1 MMFSYKKAKNVLA
14 LTAAL
19 SVLCSQSVFAATLE
33 LDLEET
39 IQRALLTNPDI
50 KIAESQRKEAKADY
64 SAAKSARG
72 ISISLN
78 HSTGRGGYADNQAV
92 RDAAGRIL
100 GYTKYIG
107 NDHSNSITA
116 SLPIFTG
123 GELQGQ
129 IGQAKANYRT
139 MLSAE
144 QQAYNEMKETATT
157 GYFNML
163 NAGNMKNLRTESVD
177 RLQAHLDNVIAQYN
191 VGIVARA
198 DVLRSEV
205 ELANAKQDL
214 ITASNEYDVAEA
226 TLNNIIGTPLN
237 TTLTLK
243 DTLQYVPYDN
253 DMAYCLAYSEEHRPE
268 LKQAEYGVD
277 AAEAALVVARS
288 GHMPK
293 IYANASNNWGGDGSN
308 WPGDDNENWSVGV
321 TASMNIFDSG
331 VTWSKIHAAQEALVQ
346 AKETQRQVKDAVELE
361 VRTDY
366 LNMREAEKRITTA
379 QVAVASAEEDYHI
392 AVVRYQAGVG
402 TNIDVMDA
410 QEALTQ
416 AKTNYYQALYNYNT
430 SKAALN
436 TSMGVGVPVPE
447 PRTFPEPVEDTDV
460 SADTEDAAAETV
472 PDEEMADADVQQ
484 GAEEAANDSENAD
497 AEAAENAAPAE
508 QQSEA
513 VPAEEAA
520 VDAQAAAE

>member
-1 MMFSYKKAKNVLA
+1 MFSYKKAKNVLA

-33 LDLEET
+33 LDLDET

-72 ISISLN
+72 ISISLS
-78 HSTGRGGYADNQAV
+78 HSTGRGGYADPQYNQQLKIWSKGI
-92 RDAAGRIL
+92 D
-100 GYTKYIG
+100 
-107 NDHSNSITA
+107 NSHSNSVTA
-116 SLPIFTG
+116 SLPLFTG

-129 IGQAKANYRT
+129 IGQAKANYRS

-144 QQAYNEMKETATT
+144 EQAYNEMKETATT

-163 NAGNMKNLRTESVD
+163 NATNMKALRQESVD

-205 ELANAKQDL
+205 ELANAKQNY

-237 TTLTLK
+237 TTLKLK
-243 DTLQYVPYDN
+243 DSLQYVPYDN
-253 DMAYCLAYSEEHRPE
+253 DMAYCLAYSEQHRPE

-293 IYANASNNWGGDGSN
+293 VYASASNSWASES
-308 WPGDDNENWSVGV
+308 WPGDDNEEWQVGV

-346 AKETQRQVKDAVELE
+346 AKESQRQIKDAVELE

-366 LNMREAEKRITTA
+366 LSMREAEKRISTA

-447 PRTFPEPVEDTDV
+447 PRTFPEPVEDTAAQAAEAQ
-460 SADTEDAAAETV
+460 SAGTDAAVQTENA
-472 PDEEMADADVQQ
+472 PDDSAQAPANTA
-484 GAEEAANDSENAD
+484 GAEQP
-497 AEAAENAAPAE
+497 AAENAASTAAE
-508 QQSEA
+508 N
-513 VPAEEAA
+513 VNT
-520 VDAQAAAE
+520 AAAEQTAE

>member
-1 MMFSYKKAKNVLA
+1 MFSYKKAKNVLA
-14 LTAAL
+14 LTSAL

-39 IQRALLTNPDI
+39 IQRALLTNPSV
-50 KIAESQRKEAKADY
+50 KIAEYNRKAAKADY
-64 SAAKSARG
+64 SAAKGARG
-72 ISISLN
+72 ISISLS
-78 HSTGRGGYADNQAV
+78 HDSGRGGYADYAMRSVN
-92 RDAAGRIL
+92 GGTEIL
-100 GYTKYIG
+100 TKGIG
-107 NDHSNSITA
+107 NSHSNSITA

-129 IGQAKANYRT
+129 IGQAKANYRS

-144 QQAYNEMKETATT
+144 EQAYNEMKETATT

-163 NAGNMKNLRTESVD
+163 NATNMKALRQESVD

-205 ELANAKQDL
+205 ELANAQQNY
-214 ITASNEYDVAEA
+214 ITASNQYDVAEA
-226 TLNNIIGTPLN
+226 TLNNIIGTPLG
-237 TTLTLK
+237 TTLLLK
-243 DTLQYVPYDN
+243 DRLQYEPYEN
-253 DMAYCLAYSEEHRPE
+253 DMAYCLAYSEQHRPE
-268 LKQAEYGVD
+268 LKQAEYAID
-277 AAEAALVVARS
+277 SAEAALVVARS

-293 IYANASNNWGGDGSN
+293 VYANASNNWGGNGSD
-308 WPGDDNENWSVGV
+308 WPGDDDENWSVGV
-321 TASMNIFDSG
+321 TASMNVFDSG
-331 VTWSKIHAAQEALVQ
+331 VTWSKIHAAQENLAK
-346 AKETQRQVKDAVELE
+346 AKESQRQIKDNVELE

-366 LNMREAEKRITTA
+366 LNLREAEKRITTT

-447 PRTFPEPVEDTDV
+447 PRTFPEPVEDTAAQAADAQ
-460 SADTEDAAAETV
+460 SAGTDAAAQT
-472 PDEEMADADVQQ
+472 
-484 GAEEAANDSENAD
+484 ENAD
-497 AEAAENAAPAE
+497 SDTAQAPANTADAEQPAAENVASTAAE
-508 QQSEA
+508 NGNT
-513 VPAEEAA
+513 
-520 VDAQAAAE
+520 AAAEQTAE

>member
-1 MMFSYKKAKNVLA
+1 MFSYKKAKNVLA

-39 IQRALLTNPDI
+39 IQRALLTNPSV
-50 KIAESQRKEAKADY
+50 KIAEYNRKAAKADY

-72 ISISLN
+72 ISISLS
-78 HSTGRGGYADNQAV
+78 HDSGRGGYADPQYNQQLN
-92 RDAAGRIL
+92 IW
-100 GYTKYIG
+100 TKGIG
-107 NDHSNSITA
+107 NSHSNSITA

-129 IGQAKANYRT
+129 IGQAKANYRS

-144 QQAYNEMKETATT
+144 EQAYNEMKETATT

-163 NAGNMKNLRTESVD
+163 NATNMKALRQESVD

-205 ELANAKQDL
+205 ELANAQQNY

-226 TLNNIIGTPLN
+226 TLNNIIGTPLG
-237 TTLTLK
+237 TTLLLK
-243 DTLQYVPYDN
+243 DRLQYEPYEN
-253 DMAYCLAYSEEHRPE
+253 DMAYCLAYSEQHRPE
-268 LKQAEYGVD
+268 LKQAEYAID
-277 AAEAALVVARS
+277 SAEAALVVARS

-293 IYANASNNWGGDGSN
+293 VYANASNNWGGNGSD
-308 WPGDDNENWSVGV
+308 WPGDDDENWSVGV
-321 TASMNIFDSG
+321 TASMNVFDSG
-331 VTWSKIHAAQEALVQ
+331 VTWSKIHAAQENLAK
-346 AKETQRQVKDAVELE
+346 AKETQRQIKDNVELE

-366 LNMREAEKRITTA
+366 LNLREAEKRITTT

-447 PRTFPEPVEDTDV
+447 PRTFPEPVEDTAAQAADAQ
-460 SADTEDAAAETV
+460 SAGTDAAAQTEN
-472 PDEEMADADVQQ
+472 
-484 GAEEAANDSENAD
+484 AASDSAQAPANTAD
-497 AEAAENAAPAE
+497 AEQPAAENAASTAAE
-508 QQSEA
+508 NGNT
-513 VPAEEAA
+513 
-520 VDAQAAAE
+520 AAAEQTAE

>member
-1 MMFSYKKAKNVLA
+1 MFSYKKAKNVLA

-39 IQRALLTNPDI
+39 IQRALLTNPSV
-50 KIAESQRKEAKADY
+50 KIAEYNRKAAKADY

-72 ISISLN
+72 ISISLS
-78 HSTGRGGYADNQAV
+78 HDSGRGGYADPQYNQQL
-92 RDAAGRIL
+92 RIW
-100 GYTKYIG
+100 TKGID
-107 NDHSNSITA
+107 NSHSNSITA

-129 IGQAKANYRT
+129 IGQAKANYRS

-144 QQAYNEMKETATT
+144 EQAYNEMKETATT

-163 NAGNMKNLRTESVD
+163 NATNMKALRQESVD

-205 ELANAKQDL
+205 ELANAQQNY

-226 TLNNIIGTPLN
+226 TLNNIIGTPLG
-237 TTLTLK
+237 TTLLLK
-243 DTLQYVPYDN
+243 DRLQYEPYEN
-253 DMAYCLAYSEEHRPE
+253 DMAYCLAYSEQHRPE
-268 LKQAEYGVD
+268 LKQAEYAID
-277 AAEAALVVARS
+277 SAEAALVVARS

-293 IYANASNNWGGDGSN
+293 VYANASNNWGGNGSD
-308 WPGDDNENWSVGV
+308 WPGDDDENWSVGV
-321 TASMNIFDSG
+321 TASMNVFDSG
-331 VTWSKIHAAQEALVQ
+331 VTWSKIHAAQENLAK
-346 AKETQRQVKDAVELE
+346 AKESQRQIKDNVELE

-366 LNMREAEKRITTA
+366 LSMREAEKRITTT

-447 PRTFPEPVEDTDV
+447 PRTFPEPVEDTAAQAADAQ
-460 SADTEDAAAETV
+460 SAGTDAAAQT
-472 PDEEMADADVQQ
+472 
-484 GAEEAANDSENAD
+484 ENAD
-497 AEAAENAAPAE
+497 SDTAQAPANTADAEQPAAENVASTAAE
-508 QQSEA
+508 NGNT
-513 VPAEEAA
+513 
-520 VDAQAAAE
+520 AAAEQTAE

>member
-1 MMFSYKKAKNVLA
+1 MFSYKKAKNVLA

-39 IQRALLTNPDI
+39 IQRALLTNPSV

-78 HSTGRGGYADNQAV
+78 HDSGRGGYADNRRYV
-92 RDAAGRIL
+92 ITDNMGRQIPR
-100 GYTKYIG
+100 YDKSIG
-107 NDHSNSITA
+107 NSHSNSVTA

-129 IGQAKANYRT
+129 IGQAKANYRS

-144 QQAYNEMKETATT
+144 EQAYNEMKETATT

-163 NAGNMKNLRTESVD
+163 NATNMKALRQESVD

-205 ELANAKQDL
+205 ELANAKQDY

-237 TTLTLK
+237 TTLKLK
-243 DTLQYVPYDN
+243 DSLQYVPYDN
-253 DMAYCLAYSEEHRPE
+253 DMAYCLAYSEQHRPE

-293 IYANASNNWGGDGSN
+293 IYANASDNWGGNGSN
-308 WPGDDNENWSVGV
+308 WPGDDDENWSVGV
-321 TASMNIFDSG
+321 TASINVFDSG

-346 AKETQRQVKDAVELE
+346 AKESQRQIKDAVELE

-366 LNMREAEKRITTA
+366 LSMREAEKRISTA

-447 PRTFPEPVEDTDV
+447 PRTFPEPVEDTAAQAADAQ
-460 SADTEDAAAETV
+460 SAGTDAAAQIENA
-472 PDEEMADADVQQ
+472 ADDSAQ
-484 GAEEAANDSENAD
+484 APANTAD
-497 AEAAENAAPAE
+497 AEQPAAENAASTAAE
-508 QQSEA
+508 NGNT
-513 VPAEEAA
+513 
-520 VDAQAAAE
+520 AAAEQTAE

>member
-1 MMFSYKKAKNVLA
+1 MFSYKKAKNVLA

-39 IQRALLTNPDI
+39 IQRALLTNPSV

-78 HSTGRGGYADNQAV
+78 HDSSRGGYADNQYDVAT
-92 RDAAGRIL
+92 DAFL
-100 GYTKYIG
+100 GKRIG
-107 NDHSNSITA
+107 NSHSNSVTA

-129 IGQAKANYRT
+129 IGQAKANYRS

-144 QQAYNEMKETATT
+144 EQAYNEMKETATT

-163 NAGNMKNLRTESVD
+163 NATNMKALRQESVD

-205 ELANAKQDL
+205 ELANAKQDY

-237 TTLTLK
+237 TTLKLK
-243 DTLQYVPYDN
+243 DSLQYVPYDN
-253 DMAYCLAYSEEHRPE
+253 DMAYCLAYSEQHRPE

-293 IYANASNNWGGDGSN
+293 INAVAGNYWGGTDESN
-308 WPGDDNENWSVGV
+308 WPGDDNDHWSVGV

-346 AKETQRQVKDAVELE
+346 AKENQRQIKDNVELE

-366 LNMREAEKRITTA
+366 LSMREAEKRITTA

-447 PRTFPEPVEDTDV
+447 PRTFPEPVEDTAAQAADAQ
-460 SADTEDAAAETV
+460 SAGTDTAAQTENAASDSAQAPANTADAEQPVAENGNTAAAEQT
-472 PDEEMADADVQQ
+472 
-484 GAEEAANDSENAD
+484 AE
-497 AEAAENAAPAE
+497 
-508 QQSEA
+508 
-513 VPAEEAA
+513 
-520 VDAQAAAE
+520 

>member
-1 MMFSYKKAKNVLA
+1 MFSYKKAKNVLA

-39 IQRALLTNPDI
+39 IQRALLTNPSV
-50 KIAESQRKEAKADY
+50 KIAEYNRKAAKADY
-64 SAAKSARG
+64 SAAKGARG
-72 ISISLN
+72 ISISLS
-78 HSTGRGGYADNQAV
+78 HSTGRNGYADYAMRSVN
-92 RDAAGRIL
+92 GGTEIW
-100 GYTKYIG
+100 TKGIG
-107 NDHSNSITA
+107 NSHSNSITA

-129 IGQAKANYRT
+129 IGQAKANYRS

-144 QQAYNEMKETATT
+144 EQAYNEMKETATT

-163 NAGNMKNLRTESVD
+163 NATNMKALRQESVD

-205 ELANAKQDL
+205 ELANAKQNY
-214 ITASNEYDVAEA
+214 ITASNQYDVAEA
-226 TLNNIIGTPLN
+226 TLNNIIGTPLG
-237 TTLTLK
+237 TTLLLK
-243 DTLQYVPYDN
+243 DRLQYEPYEN
-253 DMAYCLAYSEEHRPE
+253 DMAYCLAYSEQHRPE
-268 LKQAEYGVD
+268 LKQAEYAID
-277 AAEAALVVARS
+277 SAEAALVVARS

-293 IYANASNNWGGDGSN
+293 VYANASNNWGGNGSD
-308 WPGDDNENWSVGV
+308 WPGDDDENWSVGV
-321 TASMNIFDSG
+321 TASMNVFDSG
-331 VTWSKIHAAQEALVQ
+331 VTWSKIHAAQENLAK
-346 AKETQRQVKDAVELE
+346 AKESQRQIKDNVELE

-366 LNMREAEKRITTA
+366 LNLREAEKRITTT

-447 PRTFPEPVEDTDV
+447 PRTFSEPVEDTAAQAADAQ
-460 SADTEDAAAETV
+460 SAGTDAAAQTEN
-472 PDEEMADADVQQ
+472 
-484 GAEEAANDSENAD
+484 AASDSAQAPANTAD
-497 AEAAENAAPAE
+497 AEQPAAENAASTAAE
-508 QQSEA
+508 NGNT
-513 VPAEEAA
+513 
-520 VDAQAAAE
+520 AAAEQTAE

>member
-1 MMFSYKKAKNVLA
+1 MFSYKKAKNVLA

-39 IQRALLTNPDI
+39 IQRALLTNPSV
-50 KIAESQRKEAKADY
+50 KIAEYNRKAAKADY

-72 ISISLN
+72 ISISLS
-78 HSTGRGGYADNQAV
+78 HDSGRGGYADYAMRSVN
-92 RDAAGRIL
+92 GGTPIW
-100 GYTKYIG
+100 TKSIG
-107 NDHSNSITA
+107 NSHSNSITA

-129 IGQAKANYRT
+129 IGQAKANYRS

-144 QQAYNEMKETATT
+144 EQAYNEMKETATT

-163 NAGNMKNLRTESVD
+163 NATNMKALRQESVD

-205 ELANAKQDL
+205 ELANAQQNY

-226 TLNNIIGTPLN
+226 TLNNIIGTPLG
-237 TTLTLK
+237 TTLLLK
-243 DTLQYVPYDN
+243 DRLQYEPYEN
-253 DMAYCLAYSEEHRPE
+253 DMAYCLAYSEQHRPE
-268 LKQAEYGVD
+268 LKQAEYAID
-277 AAEAALVVARS
+277 SAEAALVVARS

-293 IYANASNNWGGDGSN
+293 VYANASNNWGGNGSD
-308 WPGDDNENWSVGV
+308 WPGDDDENWSVGV
-321 TASMNIFDSG
+321 TASMNVFDSG
-331 VTWSKIHAAQEALVQ
+331 VTWSKIHAAQENLAK
-346 AKETQRQVKDAVELE
+346 AKESQRQIKDNVELE

-366 LNMREAEKRITTA
+366 LNLREAEKRITTT

-447 PRTFPEPVEDTDV
+447 PRTFPEPIEDTAAQAADAQ
-460 SADTEDAAAETV
+460 SAGTDAAAQTENA
-472 PDEEMADADVQQ
+472 ADDSAQ
-484 GAEEAANDSENAD
+484 APANTAD
-497 AEAAENAAPAE
+497 AEQPAAENAASTAAE
-508 QQSEA
+508 NGNT
-513 VPAEEAA
+513 
-520 VDAQAAAE
+520 AAAEQTAE

>member
-1 MMFSYKKAKNVLA
+1 MFSYKKAKNVLA

-39 IQRALLTNPDI
+39 IQRALLTNPSV
-50 KIAESQRKEAKADY
+50 KIAEYNRKAAKADY
-64 SAAKSARG
+64 SAAKGARG
-72 ISISLN
+72 ISISLS
-78 HSTGRGGYADNQAV
+78 HDSGRGGYADYAKRSIN
-92 RDAAGRIL
+92 GGTEIW
-100 GYTKYIG
+100 TKGIG
-107 NDHSNSITA
+107 NSHSNSISA

-129 IGQAKANYRT
+129 IGQAKANYRS

-144 QQAYNEMKETATT
+144 EQAYNEMKETATT

-163 NAGNMKNLRTESVD
+163 NATNMKALRQESVD

-205 ELANAKQDL
+205 ELANAQQNY

-226 TLNNIIGTPLN
+226 TLNNIIGTPLG
-237 TTLTLK
+237 TTLLLK
-243 DTLQYVPYDN
+243 DRLQYEPYEN
-253 DMAYCLAYSEEHRPE
+253 DMAYCLAYSEQHRPE
-268 LKQAEYGVD
+268 LKQAEYAID
-277 AAEAALVVARS
+277 SAEAALVVARS

-293 IYANASNNWGGDGSN
+293 VYANASNNWGGNGSD
-308 WPGDDNENWSVGV
+308 WPGDDDENWSVGV
-321 TASMNIFDSG
+321 TASMNVFDSG
-331 VTWSKIHAAQEALVQ
+331 VTWSKIHAAQENLAK
-346 AKETQRQVKDAVELE
+346 AKESQRQIKDNVELE

-366 LNMREAEKRITTA
+366 LNLREAEKRITTT

-447 PRTFPEPVEDTDV
+447 PRTFPEPVEDTAAQAADAQ
-460 SADTEDAAAETV
+460 SAGIDAAAQTENA
-472 PDEEMADADVQQ
+472 ADGSAQ
-484 GAEEAANDSENAD
+484 APANTAD
-497 AEAAENAAPAE
+497 AEQPAAENAASTAAE
-508 QQSEA
+508 NGNT
-513 VPAEEAA
+513 
-520 VDAQAAAE
+520 AAAEQTAE

>member
-1 MMFSYKKAKNVLA
+1 MFSYKKAKNVLA

-39 IQRALLTNPDI
+39 IQRALLTNPSV
-50 KIAESQRKEAKADY
+50 KIAEYNRKAAKADY
-64 SAAKSARG
+64 SAAKGARG
-72 ISISLN
+72 ISISLS
-78 HSTGRGGYADNQAV
+78 HDSGRGGYADYAKRSIN
-92 RDAAGRIL
+92 GGTEIW
-100 GYTKYIG
+100 TKGIG
-107 NDHSNSITA
+107 NSHSNSISA

-129 IGQAKANYRT
+129 IGQAKANYRS

-144 QQAYNEMKETATT
+144 EQAYNEMKETATT

-163 NAGNMKNLRTESVD
+163 NATNMKALRQESVD

-205 ELANAKQDL
+205 ELANAQQNY

-226 TLNNIIGTPLN
+226 TLNNIIGTPLG
-237 TTLTLK
+237 TTLLLK
-243 DTLQYVPYDN
+243 DRLQYEPYEN
-253 DMAYCLAYSEEHRPE
+253 DMAYCLAYSEQHRPE
-268 LKQAEYGVD
+268 LKQAEYAID
-277 AAEAALVVARS
+277 SAEAALVVARS

-293 IYANASNNWGGDGSN
+293 VYANASNNWGGNGSD
-308 WPGDDNENWSVGV
+308 WPGDDDENWSVGV
-321 TASMNIFDSG
+321 TASMNVFDSG
-331 VTWSKIHAAQEALVQ
+331 VTWSKIHAAQENLAK
-346 AKETQRQVKDAVELE
+346 AKESQRQIKDNVELE

-366 LNMREAEKRITTA
+366 LNLREAEKRITTT

-447 PRTFPEPVEDTDV
+447 PRTFPKPVEDT
-460 SADTEDAAAETV
+460 AAQA
-472 PDEEMADADVQQ
+472 ADAQSAGSDT
-484 GAEEAANDSENAD
+484 AAQTENAADDSAQAQANTAD
-497 AEAAENAAPAE
+497 AERPAAENAASTAAE
-508 QQSEA
+508 NGNT
-513 VPAEEAA
+513 
-520 VDAQAAAE
+520 AAAEQTAE

>member
-1 MMFSYKKAKNVLA
+1 MFSYKKAKNVLA
-14 LTAAL
+14 LTTAL

-39 IQRALLTNPDI
+39 IQRALLTNPSV
-50 KIAESQRKEAKADY
+50 KIAEYNRKAAKADY

-78 HSTGRGGYADNQAV
+78 HDSGRGGYADNRRYV
-92 RDAAGRIL
+92 ITDNMGRQIPR
-100 GYTKYIG
+100 YDKSIG
-107 NDHSNSITA
+107 NSHSNSITA

-129 IGQAKANYRT
+129 IGQAKANYRS

-144 QQAYNEMKETATT
+144 EQAYNEMKETATT

-163 NAGNMKNLRTESVD
+163 NATNMKALRQESVD

-205 ELANAKQDL
+205 ELANAQQNY
-214 ITASNEYDVAEA
+214 ITASNQYDVAEA
-226 TLNNIIGTPLN
+226 TLNNIIGTPLG
-237 TTLTLK
+237 TTLLLK
-243 DTLQYVPYDN
+243 DRLQYEPYEN
-253 DMAYCLAYSEEHRPE
+253 DMAYCLAYSEQHRPE
-268 LKQAEYGVD
+268 LKQAEYAVD
-277 AAEAALVVARS
+277 SAEAALVVARS

-293 IYANASNNWGGDGSN
+293 VYANASNNWGGNGSD
-308 WPGDDNENWSVGV
+308 WPGDDDENWSVGV
-321 TASMNIFDSG
+321 TASMNVFDSG
-331 VTWSKIHAAQEALVQ
+331 VTWSKIHAAQENLAK
-346 AKETQRQVKDAVELE
+346 AKESQRQIKDNVELE

-366 LNMREAEKRITTA
+366 LNLREAEKRITTT

-447 PRTFPEPVEDTDV
+447 PRTFPEPVEDTAAQAADAQ
-460 SADTEDAAAETV
+460 SAGTDAAAQTENA
-472 PDEEMADADVQQ
+472 ADGSAQ
-484 GAEEAANDSENAD
+484 APANTAD
-497 AEAAENAAPAE
+497 AEQPAAENAASTSTAAE
-508 QQSEA
+508 NGNT
-513 VPAEEAA
+513 
-520 VDAQAAAE
+520 AAAEQTAE

>member
-1 MMFSYKKAKNVLA
+1 MFSYKKAKNVLA

-39 IQRALLTNPDI
+39 IQRALLTNPSV

-78 HSTGRGGYADNQAV
+78 HSTGRGGYADNT
-92 RDAAGRIL
+92 RYFTYDNLGNRIPQ
-100 GYTKYIG
+100 YDKSIG
-107 NDHSNSITA
+107 NTHSNSITA

-129 IGQAKANYRT
+129 IGQAKANYRS

-144 QQAYNEMKETATT
+144 EQAYNEMKETATT

-163 NAGNMKNLRTESVD
+163 NATNMKALRQESVD

-205 ELANAKQDL
+205 ELANAKQDY

-237 TTLTLK
+237 TTLKLK
-243 DTLQYVPYDN
+243 DSLQYVPYDN
-253 DMAYCLAYSEEHRPE
+253 DMAYCLAYSEQHRPE

-293 IYANASNNWGGDGSN
+293 VYASASNSWASES
-308 WPGDDNENWSVGV
+308 WPGDDNEEWQVGV

-346 AKETQRQVKDAVELE
+346 AKESQRQIKDNVELE

-366 LNMREAEKRITTA
+366 LSMREAEKRITTA

-447 PRTFPEPVEDTDV
+447 PRTFPEPVEDT
-460 SADTEDAAAETV
+460 AAAEA
-472 PDEEMADADVQQ
+472 ADAQSAGTDAVAQTENAADGSVQ
-484 GAEEAANDSENAD
+484 APANTAD
-497 AEAAENAAPAE
+497 AEQPAAENAASTAAE
-508 QQSEA
+508 NGNT
-513 VPAEEAA
+513 
-520 VDAQAAAE
+520 AAAEQTAE

>member
-1 MMFSYKKAKNVLA
+1 MFSYKKAKNVLA

-39 IQRALLTNPDI
+39 IQRALLTNPSV
-50 KIAESQRKEAKADY
+50 KIAEYNRKAAKADY

-72 ISISLN
+72 ISISLS
-78 HSTGRGGYADNQAV
+78 HDSGRGGYADPQYNQQLN
-92 RDAAGRIL
+92 IW
-100 GYTKYIG
+100 TKGIG
-107 NDHSNSITA
+107 NSHSNSITA

-129 IGQAKANYRT
+129 IGQAKANYRS

-144 QQAYNEMKETATT
+144 EQAYNEMKETATT

-163 NAGNMKNLRTESVD
+163 NATNMKALRQESVD

-205 ELANAKQDL
+205 ELANAQQNY

-226 TLNNIIGTPLN
+226 TLNNIIGTPLG
-237 TTLTLK
+237 TTLLLK
-243 DTLQYVPYDN
+243 DRLQYEPYEN
-253 DMAYCLAYSEEHRPE
+253 DMAYCLAYSEQHRPE
-268 LKQAEYGVD
+268 LKQAEYAID
-277 AAEAALVVARS
+277 SAEAALVVARS

-293 IYANASNNWGGDGSN
+293 VYANASNNWGGNGSD
-308 WPGDDNENWSVGV
+308 WPGDDDENWSVGV
-321 TASMNIFDSG
+321 TASMNVFDSG
-331 VTWSKIHAAQEALVQ
+331 VTWSKIHAAQENLAK
-346 AKETQRQVKDAVELE
+346 AKESQRQIKDNVELE

-366 LNMREAEKRITTA
+366 LNLREAEKRITTT

-447 PRTFPEPVEDTDV
+447 PRTFPEPVEDT
-460 SADTEDAAAETV
+460 AAQAADAAAQTENA
-472 PDEEMADADVQQ
+472 ADGSEQAP
-484 GAEEAANDSENAD
+484 ANTAD
-497 AEAAENAAPAE
+497 AEQPAAENAASTAAE
-508 QQSEA
+508 N
-513 VPAEEAA
+513 VNT
-520 VDAQAAAE
+520 AAAEQTAE

>member
-1 MMFSYKKAKNVLA
+1 MFSYKKAKNVLA

-39 IQRALLTNPDI
+39 IQRALLTNPSV

-78 HSTGRGGYADNQAV
+78 HDSSRGGYADNQYDVVTGAF
-92 RDAAGRIL
+92 L
-100 GYTKYIG
+100 GKRIG
-107 NDHSNSITA
+107 NSHSNSITA

-129 IGQAKANYRT
+129 IGQAKANYRS

-144 QQAYNEMKETATT
+144 EQAYNEMKETATT

-163 NAGNMKNLRTESVD
+163 NATNMKALRQESVD

-205 ELANAKQDL
+205 ELANAKQDY
-214 ITASNEYDVAEA
+214 ITASNQYDVAEA

-237 TTLTLK
+237 TTLKLK
-243 DTLQYVPYDN
+243 DSLQYVPYDN
-253 DMAYCLAYSEEHRPE
+253 DMAYCLAYSEQHRPE

-293 IYANASNNWGGDGSN
+293 INAVAGNYWGGTDKSN
-308 WPGDDNENWSVGV
+308 WPGDDNDHWSVGV

-346 AKETQRQVKDAVELE
+346 AKESQRQIKDNVELE

-366 LNMREAEKRITTA
+366 LSMREAEKRITTA

-447 PRTFPEPVEDTDV
+447 PRTFSEPVEDTAAQ
-460 SADTEDAAAETV
+460 SADAQSAGTDAAAQTEN
-472 PDEEMADADVQQ
+472 
-484 GAEEAANDSENAD
+484 AANDSAQAPANTAD
-497 AEAAENAAPAE
+497 AEQPAAENAASTAAE
-508 QQSEA
+508 NGNT
-513 VPAEEAA
+513 
-520 VDAQAAAE
+520 AAAEQTAE

>member
-1 MMFSYKKAKNVLA
+1 MFSYKKAKNVLA

-39 IQRALLTNPDI
+39 IQRALLTNPSV
-50 KIAESQRKEAKADY
+50 KIAEYNRKAAKADY

-72 ISISLN
+72 ISISLS
-78 HSTGRGGYADNQAV
+78 HDSGRGGYADPQYNQQL
-92 RDAAGRIL
+92 RIL
-100 GYTKYIG
+100 TKGID
-107 NDHSNSITA
+107 NSHSNSITA

-129 IGQAKANYRT
+129 IGQAKANYRS

-144 QQAYNEMKETATT
+144 EQAYNEMKETATT

-163 NAGNMKNLRTESVD
+163 NATNMKALRQESVD

-205 ELANAKQDL
+205 ELANAQQNY
-214 ITASNEYDVAEA
+214 ITASNQYDVAEA
-226 TLNNIIGTPLN
+226 TLNNIIGTPLG
-237 TTLTLK
+237 TTLLLK
-243 DTLQYVPYDN
+243 DRLQYEPYEN
-253 DMAYCLAYSEEHRPE
+253 DMAYCLAYSEQHRPE
-268 LKQAEYGVD
+268 LKQAEYAID
-277 AAEAALVVARS
+277 SAEAALVVARS

-293 IYANASNNWGGDGSN
+293 VYANASNNWGGNGSD
-308 WPGDDNENWSVGV
+308 WPGDDDENWSVGV
-321 TASMNIFDSG
+321 TASMNVFDSG
-331 VTWSKIHAAQEALVQ
+331 VTWSKIHAAQENLAK
-346 AKETQRQVKDAVELE
+346 AKESQRQIKDNVELE

-366 LNMREAEKRITTA
+366 LSMREAEKRITTA

-447 PRTFPEPVEDTDV
+447 PRTFPEPVEDT
-460 SADTEDAAAETV
+460 AAQAAEAQSAGT
-472 PDEEMADADVQQ
+472 DV
-484 GAEEAANDSENAD
+484 AAQTENAASDSAQAPANTAD
-497 AEAAENAAPAE
+497 AEQPAAENAASTAAE
-508 QQSEA
+508 NGNT
-513 VPAEEAA
+513 
-520 VDAQAAAE
+520 AAAEQTAE

>member
-1 MMFSYKKAKNVLA
+1 MFSYKKAKNVLA

-39 IQRALLTNPDI
+39 IQRALLTNPSV
-50 KIAESQRKEAKADY
+50 KIAEYNRKAAKADY
-64 SAAKSARG
+64 SAAKGARG
-72 ISISLN
+72 ISISLS
-78 HSTGRGGYADNQAV
+78 HESGRGGYADNHIL

-100 GYTKYIG
+100 SNDKQIG
-107 NDHSNSITA
+107 NTHSNSITA

-129 IGQAKANYRT
+129 IGQAKANYRS

-144 QQAYNEMKETATT
+144 EQAYNKMKETATT

-163 NAGNMKNLRTESVD
+163 NATNMKALRQESVD

-205 ELANAKQDL
+205 ELANAQQNY

-226 TLNNIIGTPLN
+226 TLNNIIGTPLG
-237 TTLTLK
+237 TTLLLK
-243 DTLQYVPYDN
+243 DRLQYEPYEN
-253 DMAYCLAYSEEHRPE
+253 DMAYCLAYSEQHRPE
-268 LKQAEYGVD
+268 LKQAEYAID
-277 AAEAALVVARS
+277 SAEAALVVARS

-293 IYANASNNWGGDGSN
+293 VYANASNNWGGNGSD
-308 WPGDDNENWSVGV
+308 WPGDDDENWSVGV
-321 TASMNIFDSG
+321 TASMNVFDSG
-331 VTWSKIHAAQEALVQ
+331 VTWSKIHAAQENLAK
-346 AKETQRQVKDAVELE
+346 AKESQRQIKDNVELE

-366 LNMREAEKRITTA
+366 LNLREAEKRITTT

-447 PRTFPEPVEDTDV
+447 PRTFPEPVEDTAAQAADAQ
-460 SADTEDAAAETV
+460 SAGTDAAAQTENV
-472 PDEEMADADVQQ
+472 ASDSAQAP
-484 GAEEAANDSENAD
+484 ANTADSEQP
-497 AEAAENAAPAE
+497 AAENAASTAAE
-508 QQSEA
+508 NGNT
-513 VPAEEAA
+513 
-520 VDAQAAAE
+520 AAAEQTAE

>member
-1 MMFSYKKAKNVLA
+1 MFSYKKAKNVLA

-19 SVLCSQSVFAATLE
+19 SVLCSQSVFAATLG

-39 IQRALLTNPDI
+39 IQRALLTNPSV

-78 HSTGRGGYADNQAV
+78 HDSGRGGYADNRRYV
-92 RDAAGRIL
+92 ITDNMGRQIPR
-100 GYTKYIG
+100 YDKSIG
-107 NDHSNSITA
+107 NSHSNSITA
-116 SLPIFTG
+116 SLPLFTG

-129 IGQAKANYRT
+129 IGQAKANYRS

-144 QQAYNEMKETATT
+144 EQAYNEMKETATT

-163 NAGNMKNLRTESVD
+163 NAGNMKALRQESVD
-177 RLQAHLDNVIAQYN
+177 RLQAHLDNVVAQYN

-205 ELANAKQDL
+205 ELANAKQDY

-237 TTLTLK
+237 TTLKLK
-243 DTLQYVPYDN
+243 DSLQYVPYDN
-253 DMAYCLAYSEEHRPE
+253 DMAYCLAYSEQHRPE

-293 IYANASNNWGGDGSN
+293 IYANASDNWGGNGSN
-308 WPGDDNENWSVGV
+308 WPGDDDENWSVGV
-321 TASMNIFDSG
+321 TASINVFDSG

-346 AKETQRQVKDAVELE
+346 AKESQRQIKDNVELE

-366 LNMREAEKRITTA
+366 LSMREAEKRITTA

-447 PRTFPEPVEDTDV
+447 PRTFPEPVEDTAAQAADAQ
-460 SADTEDAAAETV
+460 SAGTDAAAQTENA
-472 PDEEMADADVQQ
+472 ADDSAQ
-484 GAEEAANDSENAD
+484 APANTAD
-497 AEAAENAAPAE
+497 AEQPAAENAASTSTAAE
-508 QQSEA
+508 NGNT
-513 VPAEEAA
+513 
-520 VDAQAAAE
+520 AAAEQTAE

>member
-1 MMFSYKKAKNVLA
+1 MFSYKKAKNVLA

-39 IQRALLTNPDI
+39 IQRALLTNPSV
-50 KIAESQRKEAKADY
+50 KIAEYNRKAAKADY
-64 SAAKSARG
+64 SAAKGARG
-72 ISISLN
+72 ISISLS
-78 HSTGRGGYADNQAV
+78 HESGRGGYADNHIL

-100 GYTKYIG
+100 SNDKQIG
-107 NDHSNSITA
+107 NTHSNSITA

-129 IGQAKANYRT
+129 IGQAKANYRS

-144 QQAYNEMKETATT
+144 EQAYNEMKETATT

-163 NAGNMKNLRTESVD
+163 NATNMKALRQESVD

-205 ELANAKQDL
+205 ELANAQQNY

-226 TLNNIIGTPLN
+226 TLNNIIGTPLG
-237 TTLTLK
+237 TTLLLK
-243 DTLQYVPYDN
+243 DRLQYEPYEN
-253 DMAYCLAYSEEHRPE
+253 DMAYCLAYSEQHRPE
-268 LKQAEYGVD
+268 LKQAEYAID
-277 AAEAALVVARS
+277 SAEAALVVARS

-293 IYANASNNWGGDGSN
+293 VYANASNNWGGNGSD
-308 WPGDDNENWSVGV
+308 WPGDDDENWSVGV
-321 TASMNIFDSG
+321 TASMNVFDSG
-331 VTWSKIHAAQEALVQ
+331 VTWSKIHAAQENLAK
-346 AKETQRQVKDAVELE
+346 AKESQRQIKDNVELE

-366 LNMREAEKRITTA
+366 LNLREAEKRITTTL
-379 QVAVASAEEDYHI
+379 VAVASAEEDYHI

-447 PRTFPEPVEDTDV
+447 PRTFPEPVEDTAAQ
-460 SADTEDAAAETV
+460 SADAQSAGTDAAAQTEN
-472 PDEEMADADVQQ
+472 
-484 GAEEAANDSENAD
+484 AANDSAQAPANTAD
-497 AEAAENAAPAE
+497 AEQPAAENAASTAAE
-508 QQSEA
+508 NGNT
-513 VPAEEAA
+513 
-520 VDAQAAAE
+520 AAAEQTAE

>member
-1 MMFSYKKAKNVLA
+1 MFSYKKAKNVLA
-14 LTAAL
+14 LTATL

-39 IQRALLTNPDI
+39 IQRALLTNPSV

-78 HSTGRGGYADNQAV
+78 HDSGRGGYADNRRYV
-92 RDAAGRIL
+92 ITDNMGRQIPR
-100 GYTKYIG
+100 YDKSIG
-107 NDHSNSITA
+107 NSHSNSITA
-116 SLPIFTG
+116 SLPLFTG

-129 IGQAKANYRT
+129 IGQAKANYRS

-144 QQAYNEMKETATT
+144 EQAYNEMKETATT

-163 NAGNMKNLRTESVD
+163 NAGNMKALRQESVD

-205 ELANAKQDL
+205 ELANAKQDY

-237 TTLTLK
+237 TTLKLK
-243 DTLQYVPYDN
+243 DSLQYVPYDN
-253 DMAYCLAYSEEHRPE
+253 DMAYCLAYSEQHRPE

-293 IYANASNNWGGDGSN
+293 IYANASDNWGGNGSN
-308 WPGDDNENWSVGV
+308 WPGDDDENWSVGV
-321 TASMNIFDSG
+321 TASINVFDSG

-346 AKETQRQVKDAVELE
+346 AKESQRQIKDAVELE

-366 LNMREAEKRITTA
+366 LSMREAEKRITTA

-436 TSMGVGVPVPE
+436 TSMGVGVTVPE
-447 PRTFPEPVEDTDV
+447 PRTFPEPVEDTAAQAADAQ
-460 SADTEDAAAETV
+460 SAGTDAAAQTEN
-472 PDEEMADADVQQ
+472 
-484 GAEEAANDSENAD
+484 AASDSAQANTAD
-497 AEAAENAAPAE
+497 AEQPAAENAASTAAE
-508 QQSEA
+508 NGNT
-513 VPAEEAA
+513 
-520 VDAQAAAE
+520 AAAEQTAE

>member
-1 MMFSYKKAKNVLA
+1 MFSYKKAKNVLA

-39 IQRALLTNPDI
+39 IQRALLTNPSV
-50 KIAESQRKEAKADY
+50 KIAEYNRKAAKADY
-64 SAAKSARG
+64 SAAKGARG
-72 ISISLN
+72 ISISLS
-78 HSTGRGGYADNQAV
+78 HDSSRGGYADYARRSINGGT
-92 RDAAGRIL
+92 DIW
-100 GYTKYIG
+100 TKGIG
-107 NDHSNSITA
+107 NSHSNSITA

-129 IGQAKANYRT
+129 IGQAKANYRS

-144 QQAYNEMKETATT
+144 EQAYNEMKETATT

-163 NAGNMKNLRTESVD
+163 NATNMKALRQESVD

-205 ELANAKQDL
+205 ELANAQQNY
-214 ITASNEYDVAEA
+214 ITASNQYDVAEA
-226 TLNNIIGTPLN
+226 TLNNIIGTPLG
-237 TTLTLK
+237 TTLLLK
-243 DTLQYVPYDN
+243 DRLQYEPYEN
-253 DMAYCLAYSEEHRPE
+253 DMAYCLAYSEQHRPE

-293 IYANASNNWGGDGSN
+293 VYANASNNWGGNGSD
-308 WPGDDNENWSVGV
+308 WPGDDDENWSVGV
-321 TASMNIFDSG
+321 TASMNVFDSG
-331 VTWSKIHAAQEALVQ
+331 VTWSKIHAAQENLAK
-346 AKETQRQVKDAVELE
+346 AKESQRQIKDAVELE

-366 LNMREAEKRITTA
+366 LNLREAEKRITTT

-447 PRTFPEPVEDTDV
+447 PRTFPEPVEDTAAQ
-460 SADTEDAAAETV
+460 SADAQSAGTDAAAQIEN
-472 PDEEMADADVQQ
+472 
-484 GAEEAANDSENAD
+484 AASDSAQAPANTAD
-497 AEAAENAAPAE
+497 AEQPAAENAASTAAE
-508 QQSEA
+508 N
-513 VPAEEAA
+513 VNT
-520 VDAQAAAE
+520 AAAEQTAE

>member
-1 MMFSYKKAKNVLA
+1 MFSYKKAKNVLA

-39 IQRALLTNPDI
+39 IQRALLTNPSV
-50 KIAESQRKEAKADY
+50 KIAEYNRKAAKADY
-64 SAAKSARG
+64 SAAKGARG
-72 ISISLN
+72 ISISLS
-78 HSTGRGGYADNQAV
+78 HDSGRGGYADYAMRSVN
-92 RDAAGRIL
+92 GGTEIL
-100 GYTKYIG
+100 TKGIG
-107 NDHSNSITA
+107 NSHSNSITA

-129 IGQAKANYRT
+129 IGQAKANYRS

-144 QQAYNEMKETATT
+144 EQAYNEMKETATT

-163 NAGNMKNLRTESVD
+163 NATNMKALRQESVD

-205 ELANAKQDL
+205 ELANAQQNY

-226 TLNNIIGTPLN
+226 TLNNIIGTPLG
-237 TTLTLK
+237 TTLLLK
-243 DTLQYVPYDN
+243 DRLQYEPYEN
-253 DMAYCLAYSEEHRPE
+253 DMAYCLAYSEQHRPE
-268 LKQAEYGVD
+268 LKQAEYAID
-277 AAEAALVVARS
+277 SAEAALVVARS

-293 IYANASNNWGGDGSN
+293 VYANASNNWGGNGSD
-308 WPGDDNENWSVGV
+308 WPGDDDENWSVGV
-321 TASMNIFDSG
+321 TASMNVFDSG
-331 VTWSKIHAAQEALVQ
+331 VTWSKIHAAQENLAK
-346 AKETQRQVKDAVELE
+346 AKESQRQIKDNVELE

-366 LNMREAEKRITTA
+366 LSMREAEKRITTA

-447 PRTFPEPVEDTDV
+447 PRTFPEPVEDT
-460 SADTEDAAAETV
+460 AAQA
-472 PDEEMADADVQQ
+472 ADAQSAGTDT
-484 GAEEAANDSENAD
+484 AAQTENAD
-497 AEAAENAAPAE
+497 SDTAQVPANTADAEQPAAENAASTAAE
-508 QQSEA
+508 NGNT
-513 VPAEEAA
+513 
-520 VDAQAAAE
+520 AAAEQTAE

>member
-1 MMFSYKKAKNVLA
+1 MFSYKKAKNVLA

-39 IQRALLTNPDI
+39 IQRALLTNPSV

-78 HSTGRGGYADNQAV
+78 HSTGRNGYADNT
-92 RDAAGRIL
+92 RYFTYDNLGNRITH
-100 GYTKYIG
+100 YDKSIG
-107 NDHSNSITA
+107 NTHSNSITA

-129 IGQAKANYRT
+129 IGQAKANYRS

-144 QQAYNEMKETATT
+144 EQAYNEMKETATT

-163 NAGNMKNLRTESVD
+163 NATNMKALRQESVD

-205 ELANAKQDL
+205 ELANAKQDY
-214 ITASNEYDVAEA
+214 ITVSNEYDVAEA

-237 TTLTLK
+237 TTLKLK
-243 DTLQYVPYDN
+243 DSLQYVPYDN
-253 DMAYCLAYSEEHRPE
+253 DMAYCLAYSEQHRPE

-293 IYANASNNWGGDGSN
+293 VYASASNSWASES
-308 WPGDDNENWSVGV
+308 WPGDDNEEWQVGV

-346 AKETQRQVKDAVELE
+346 AKESQRQIKDNVELE

-366 LNMREAEKRITTA
+366 LSMREAEKRITTA

-447 PRTFPEPVEDTDV
+447 PRTFPEPVEDT
-460 SADTEDAAAETV
+460 AAQA
-472 PDEEMADADVQQ
+472 ADAQ
-484 GAEEAANDSENAD
+484 SAD
-497 AEAAENAAPAE
+497 AEAAAQTENTASDSAPANTADAEQPAAENAASTAAE
-508 QQSEA
+508 NGNT
-513 VPAEEAA
+513 
-520 VDAQAAAE
+520 AAAEQTAE

>member
-1 MMFSYKKAKNVLA
+1 MFSYKKAKNVLA

-39 IQRALLTNPDI
+39 IQRALLTNPSV
-50 KIAESQRKEAKADY
+50 KIAEYNRKAAKADY
-64 SAAKSARG
+64 SAAKGARG
-72 ISISLN
+72 ISISLS
-78 HSTGRGGYADNQAV
+78 HDSSRGGYADYARRSINGGT
-92 RDAAGRIL
+92 DIW
-100 GYTKYIG
+100 TKGIG
-107 NDHSNSITA
+107 NSHSNSITA

-129 IGQAKANYRT
+129 IGQAKANYRS

-144 QQAYNEMKETATT
+144 EQAYNEMKETATT

-163 NAGNMKNLRTESVD
+163 NATNMKALRQESVD

-205 ELANAKQDL
+205 ELANAQQNY

-226 TLNNIIGTPLN
+226 TLNNIIGTPLG
-237 TTLTLK
+237 TTLLLK
-243 DTLQYVPYDN
+243 DRLQYEPYEN
-253 DMAYCLAYSEEHRPE
+253 DMAYCLAYSEQHRPE
-268 LKQAEYGVD
+268 LKQAEYAID
-277 AAEAALVVARS
+277 SAEAALVVARS

-293 IYANASNNWGGDGSN
+293 VYANASNNWGGNGSD
-308 WPGDDNENWSVGV
+308 WPGDDDENWSVGV
-321 TASMNIFDSG
+321 TASMNVFDSG
-331 VTWSKIHAAQEALVQ
+331 VTWSKIHAAQENLAK
-346 AKETQRQVKDAVELE
+346 AKESQRQIKDNVELE

-366 LNMREAEKRITTA
+366 LNLREAEKRITTT

-447 PRTFPEPVEDTDV
+447 PRTFPEPVEDT
-460 SADTEDAAAETV
+460 AAQAADAAAQTENA
-472 PDEEMADADVQQ
+472 ADGSEQAP
-484 GAEEAANDSENAD
+484 ANTAD
-497 AEAAENAAPAE
+497 AEQPAAENAASTAAE
-508 QQSEA
+508 N
-513 VPAEEAA
+513 VNT
-520 VDAQAAAE
+520 AAAEQTAE

>member
-1 MMFSYKKAKNVLA
+1 MFSYKKAKNVLA

-39 IQRALLTNPDI
+39 IQRALLTNPSV

-78 HSTGRGGYADNQAV
+78 HDSSRGGYADNQYDVVTGAF
-92 RDAAGRIL
+92 L
-100 GYTKYIG
+100 GKRIG
-107 NDHSNSITA
+107 NSHSNSITA

-129 IGQAKANYRT
+129 IGQAKANYRS

-144 QQAYNEMKETATT
+144 EQAYNEMKETATT

-163 NAGNMKNLRTESVD
+163 NATNMKALRQESVD

-205 ELANAKQDL
+205 ELANAQQNY
-214 ITASNEYDVAEA
+214 ITASNQYDVAEA
-226 TLNNIIGTPLN
+226 TLNNIIGTPLG
-237 TTLTLK
+237 TTLLLK
-243 DTLQYVPYDN
+243 DRLQYEPYEN
-253 DMAYCLAYSEEHRPE
+253 DMAYCLAYSEQHRPE

-288 GHMPK
+288 GHVPK
-293 IYANASNNWGGDGSN
+293 VYANASNNWGGNGSD
-308 WPGDDNENWSVGV
+308 WPGDDDENWSVGV
-321 TASMNIFDSG
+321 TASMNVFDSG
-331 VTWSKIHAAQEALVQ
+331 VTWSKIHAAQENLAK
-346 AKETQRQVKDAVELE
+346 AKESQRQIKDNVELE

-366 LNMREAEKRITTA
+366 LNLREAEKRITTT

-447 PRTFPEPVEDTDV
+447 PRTFPEPVEDTAAQAADAQ
-460 SADTEDAAAETV
+460 SAGTDAAAQTENA
-472 PDEEMADADVQQ
+472 ADGSAQ
-484 GAEEAANDSENAD
+484 APANTAD
-497 AEAAENAAPAE
+497 AEQPAAENAASTAAE
-508 QQSEA
+508 NGNT
-513 VPAEEAA
+513 
-520 VDAQAAAE
+520 AAAEQTAE

>member
-1 MMFSYKKAKNVLA
+1 MFSYKKAKNVLA

-39 IQRALLTNPDI
+39 IQRALLTNPSV
-50 KIAESQRKEAKADY
+50 KIAEYNRKAAKADY
-64 SAAKSARG
+64 SAAKGARG
-72 ISISLN
+72 ISISLS
-78 HSTGRGGYADNQAV
+78 HESGRGGYADNHIL

-100 GYTKYIG
+100 SNDKQIG
-107 NDHSNSITA
+107 NTHSNSITA

-129 IGQAKANYRT
+129 IGQAKANYRS

-144 QQAYNEMKETATT
+144 EQAYNEMKETATT

-163 NAGNMKNLRTESVD
+163 NATNMKALRQESVD

-205 ELANAKQDL
+205 ELANAQQNY

-226 TLNNIIGTPLN
+226 TLNNIIGTPLG
-237 TTLTLK
+237 TTLLLK
-243 DTLQYVPYDN
+243 DRLQYEPYEN
-253 DMAYCLAYSEEHRPE
+253 DMAYCLAYSEQHRPE
-268 LKQAEYGVD
+268 LKQAEYAID
-277 AAEAALVVARS
+277 SAEAALVVARS

-293 IYANASNNWGGDGSN
+293 VYANASNNWGGNGSD
-308 WPGDDNENWSVGV
+308 WPGDDDENWSVGV
-321 TASMNIFDSG
+321 TASMNVFDSG
-331 VTWSKIHAAQEALVQ
+331 VTWSKIHAAQENLAK
-346 AKETQRQVKDAVELE
+346 AKESQRQIKDNVELE

-366 LNMREAEKRITTA
+366 LNLREAEKRITTT

-447 PRTFPEPVEDTDV
+447 PRTFPEPVEDTAAQAADAQ
-460 SADTEDAAAETV
+460 SAGTDAAAQTENA
-472 PDEEMADADVQQ
+472 ADDSAQ
-484 GAEEAANDSENAD
+484 APANTAD
-497 AEAAENAAPAE
+497 AEQPAAENAASTSTAAE
-508 QQSEA
+508 NGNT
-513 VPAEEAA
+513 
-520 VDAQAAAE
+520 AAAEQTAE

>member
-1 MMFSYKKAKNVLA
+1 MFSYKKAKNVLA

-19 SVLCSQSVFAATLE
+19 TVLCSQSVFAATLE
-33 LDLEET
+33 LDLDET
-39 IQRALLTNPDI
+39 IQRALLTNPNV
-50 KIAESQRKEAKADY
+50 KIAEYNRKAAKADY

-78 HSTGRGGYADNQAV
+78 HQSGRGGYADPHMSVLYDN
-92 RDAAGRIL
+92 AGNPIPR
-100 GYTKYIG
+100 YSKSIG
-107 NDHSNSITA
+107 NNHSNSITA
-116 SLPIFTG
+116 TLPIFTG

-129 IGQAKANYRT
+129 IGQAKANYRS

-144 QQAYNEMKETATT
+144 EQAYIEMKETATN
-157 GYFNML
+157 GYFTML
-163 NAGNMKNLRTESVD
+163 DAGNMKTLCQESVD

-214 ITASNEYDVAEA
+214 ISAENGYDVAEA
-226 TLNNIIGTPLN
+226 TLNNIIGTPLS
-237 TTLTLK
+237 TTLVLK

-293 IYANASNNWGGDGSN
+293 ISASASNSWASEN
-308 WPGDDNENWSVGV
+308 WPGDDNEEWAVGV

-331 VTWSKIHAAQEALVQ
+331 VTWSKIHAAQENLAK

-366 LNMREAEKRITTA
+366 LGMREAEKRISTT
-379 QVAVASAEEDYHI
+379 QVAVAQAEEDYHI

-410 QEALTQ
+410 QVALTE
-416 AKTNYYQALYNYNT
+416 AKTNYVKALYDYNT

-447 PRTFPEPVEDTDV
+447 PRTFAEPVEDTAV
-460 SADTEDAAAETV
+460 T
-472 PDEEMADADVQQ
+472 
-484 GAEEAANDSENAD
+484 AD
-497 AEAAENAAPAE
+497 AEAAEN
-508 QQSEA
+508 
-513 VPAEEAA
+513 EAA
-520 VDAQAAAE
+520 ATEQPAVKANAETVQEQAAE

>member
-1 MMFSYKKAKNVLA
+1 MFSYKKAKNVLA

-39 IQRALLTNPDI
+39 IQRALLTNPSV
-50 KIAESQRKEAKADY
+50 KIAEYNRKAAKADY
-64 SAAKSARG
+64 SAAKGARG
-72 ISISLN
+72 ISISLS
-78 HSTGRGGYADNQAV
+78 HDSGRGGYADPQYNQQLS
-92 RDAAGRIL
+92 IW
-100 GYTKYIG
+100 TKGIG
-107 NDHSNSITA
+107 NSHSNSITA

-129 IGQAKANYRT
+129 IGQAKANYRS

-144 QQAYNEMKETATT
+144 EQAYNEMKETATT

-163 NAGNMKNLRTESVD
+163 NATNMKALRQESVD

-205 ELANAKQDL
+205 ELANAQQNY

-226 TLNNIIGTPLN
+226 TLNNIIGTPLG
-237 TTLTLK
+237 TTLLLK
-243 DTLQYVPYDN
+243 DRLQYEPYEN
-253 DMAYCLAYSEEHRPE
+253 DMAYCLAYSEQHRPE
-268 LKQAEYGVD
+268 LKQAEYAID
-277 AAEAALVVARS
+277 SAEAALVVARS

-293 IYANASNNWGGDGSN
+293 VYANASNNWGGNGSD
-308 WPGDDNENWSVGV
+308 WPGDDDENWSVGV
-321 TASMNIFDSG
+321 TASMNVFDSG
-331 VTWSKIHAAQEALVQ
+331 VTWSKIHAAQENLAK
-346 AKETQRQVKDAVELE
+346 AKESQRQIKDNVELE

-366 LNMREAEKRITTA
+366 LNLREAEKRITTT

-447 PRTFPEPVEDTDV
+447 PRTFPEPVEDTAAQAADAQ
-460 SADTEDAAAETV
+460 SAGTDAAA
-472 PDEEMADADVQQ
+472 Q
-484 GAEEAANDSENAD
+484 
-497 AEAAENAAPAE
+497 AENAADGSAQASTADAE
-508 QQSEA
+508 QP
-513 VPAEEAA
+513 VAENAA
-520 VDAQAAAE
+520 STSTAAENGNTVAAEQTAE

>member
-1 MMFSYKKAKNVLA
+1 MFSYKKAKNVLA

-39 IQRALLTNPDI
+39 IQRALLTNPSV

-78 HSTGRGGYADNQAV
+78 HSTGRGGYADNT
-92 RDAAGRIL
+92 RYFTYDNLGNRIPQ
-100 GYTKYIG
+100 YDKSIG
-107 NDHSNSITA
+107 NSHSNSITA

-129 IGQAKANYRT
+129 IGQAKANYRS

-144 QQAYNEMKETATT
+144 EQAYNEMKETAIT

-163 NAGNMKNLRTESVD
+163 NATNMKALRQESVD

-205 ELANAKQDL
+205 ELANAKQDY

-237 TTLTLK
+237 TTLKLK
-243 DTLQYVPYDN
+243 DSLQYVPYDN
-253 DMAYCLAYSEEHRPE
+253 DMDYCLAYSEQHRPE

-293 IYANASNNWGGDGSN
+293 VYASASNSWASES
-308 WPGDDNENWSVGV
+308 WPGDDNEEWQVGV

-346 AKETQRQVKDAVELE
+346 AKESQRQIKDNVELE

-366 LNMREAEKRITTA
+366 LSMREAEKRITTA

-447 PRTFPEPVEDTDV
+447 PRTFPEPVEDT
-460 SADTEDAAAETV
+460 AAQAAENGNTAAAEQT
-472 PDEEMADADVQQ
+472 
-484 GAEEAANDSENAD
+484 AE
-497 AEAAENAAPAE
+497 
-508 QQSEA
+508 
-513 VPAEEAA
+513 
-520 VDAQAAAE
+520 

>member
-1 MMFSYKKAKNVLA
+1 MFSYKKAKNVLA

-39 IQRALLTNPDI
+39 IQRALLTNPSV
-50 KIAESQRKEAKADY
+50 KIAEYNRKAAKADY
-64 SAAKSARG
+64 SAAKGARG

-78 HSTGRGGYADNQAV
+78 HDSGRGGYADPQYNQQL
-92 RDAAGRIL
+92 RIW
-100 GYTKYIG
+100 TKGID
-107 NDHSNSITA
+107 NSHSNSITA

-129 IGQAKANYRT
+129 IGQAKANYRS

-144 QQAYNEMKETATT
+144 EQAYNEMKETATT

-163 NAGNMKNLRTESVD
+163 NATNMKALRQESVD

-205 ELANAKQDL
+205 ELANAQQNY
-214 ITASNEYDVAEA
+214 ITASNQYDVAEA
-226 TLNNIIGTPLN
+226 TLNNIIGTPLG
-237 TTLTLK
+237 TTLLLK
-243 DTLQYVPYDN
+243 DRLQYEPYEN
-253 DMAYCLAYSEEHRPE
+253 DMAYCLAYSEQHRPE
-268 LKQAEYGVD
+268 LKQAEYAID
-277 AAEAALVVARS
+277 SAEAALVVARS

-293 IYANASNNWGGDGSN
+293 VYANASNNWGGNGSD
-308 WPGDDNENWSVGV
+308 WPGDDDENWSVGV
-321 TASMNIFDSG
+321 TASMNVFDSG
-331 VTWSKIHAAQEALVQ
+331 VTWSKIHAAQENLAK
-346 AKETQRQVKDAVELE
+346 AKESQRQIKDNVELE

-366 LNMREAEKRITTA
+366 LNLREAEKRITTT

-447 PRTFPEPVEDTDV
+447 PRTFPEPVEDTAVQAADAQ
-460 SADTEDAAAETV
+460 SAGTDAAAQTENA
-472 PDEEMADADVQQ
+472 ADDSAQ
-484 GAEEAANDSENAD
+484 APANTAD
-497 AEAAENAAPAE
+497 AEQPAAENAASTAAE
-508 QQSEA
+508 NGNT
-513 VPAEEAA
+513 
-520 VDAQAAAE
+520 AAAEQTAE

>member
-1 MMFSYKKAKNVLA
+1 MFSYKKAKNVLA

-39 IQRALLTNPDI
+39 IQRALLTNPSV
-50 KIAESQRKEAKADY
+50 KIAEYNRKAAKADY
-64 SAAKSARG
+64 SAAKGARG
-72 ISISLN
+72 ISISLS
-78 HSTGRGGYADNQAV
+78 HDSGRGGYADYAKRSIN
-92 RDAAGRIL
+92 GGTEIW
-100 GYTKYIG
+100 TKGIG
-107 NDHSNSITA
+107 NSHSNSISA

-129 IGQAKANYRT
+129 IGQAKANYRS

-144 QQAYNEMKETATT
+144 EQAYNEMKETATT

-163 NAGNMKNLRTESVD
+163 NATNMKALRQESVD

-205 ELANAKQDL
+205 ELANAQQNY
-214 ITASNEYDVAEA
+214 ITASNQYDVAEA
-226 TLNNIIGTPLN
+226 TLNNIIGTPLG
-237 TTLTLK
+237 TTLLLK
-243 DTLQYVPYDN
+243 DRLQYEPYEN
-253 DMAYCLAYSEEHRPE
+253 DMAYCLAYSEQHRPE
-268 LKQAEYGVD
+268 LKQAEYAID
-277 AAEAALVVARS
+277 SAEAALVVARS

-293 IYANASNNWGGDGSN
+293 VYANASNNWGGNGSD
-308 WPGDDNENWSVGV
+308 WPGDDDENWSVGV
-321 TASMNIFDSG
+321 TASMNVFDSG
-331 VTWSKIHAAQEALVQ
+331 VTWSKIHAAQENLAK
-346 AKETQRQVKDAVELE
+346 AKESQRQIKDNVELE

-366 LNMREAEKRITTA
+366 LNLREAEKRITTT
-379 QVAVASAEEDYHI
+379 QVTVASAEEDYHI

-447 PRTFPEPVEDTDV
+447 PRTFPEPVEDTAVQAADAQ
-460 SADTEDAAAETV
+460 SAGTDAAAQTENA
-472 PDEEMADADVQQ
+472 ADDSAQ
-484 GAEEAANDSENAD
+484 APANTAD
-497 AEAAENAAPAE
+497 AEQPAAENAASTAAE
-508 QQSEA
+508 NGNT
-513 VPAEEAA
+513 
-520 VDAQAAAE
+520 AAAEQTAE

>member
-1 MMFSYKKAKNVLA
+1 MFSYKKAKNVLA

-39 IQRALLTNPDI
+39 IQRALLTNPSV
-50 KIAESQRKEAKADY
+50 KIAEYNRKAAKADY
-64 SAAKSARG
+64 SAAKGARG
-72 ISISLN
+72 ISISLS
-78 HSTGRGGYADNQAV
+78 HDSGRGGYADYAKRSIN
-92 RDAAGRIL
+92 GGTEIW
-100 GYTKYIG
+100 TKGIG
-107 NDHSNSITA
+107 NSHSNSITA

-129 IGQAKANYRT
+129 IGQAKANYRS

-144 QQAYNEMKETATT
+144 EQAYNEMKETATT

-163 NAGNMKNLRTESVD
+163 NATNMKALRQESVD

-205 ELANAKQDL
+205 ELANAQQNY

-226 TLNNIIGTPLN
+226 TLNNIIGTPLG
-237 TTLTLK
+237 TTLLLK
-243 DTLQYVPYDN
+243 DRLQYEPYEN
-253 DMAYCLAYSEEHRPE
+253 DMAYCLAYSEQHRPE
-268 LKQAEYGVD
+268 LKQAEYAID
-277 AAEAALVVARS
+277 SAEAALVVARS

-293 IYANASNNWGGDGSN
+293 VYANASNNWGGNGSD
-308 WPGDDNENWSVGV
+308 WPGDDDENWSVGV
-321 TASMNIFDSG
+321 TASMNVFDSG
-331 VTWSKIHAAQEALVQ
+331 VTWSKIHAAQENLAK
-346 AKETQRQVKDAVELE
+346 AKESQRQIKDNVELE

-366 LNMREAEKRITTA
+366 LNLREAEKRITTT

-447 PRTFPEPVEDTDV
+447 PRTFPEPVEDT
-460 SADTEDAAAETV
+460 AAQAAEAQSAGT
-472 PDEEMADADVQQ
+472 DTAAQTENAADDSAQAQ
-484 GAEEAANDSENAD
+484 ANTAD
-497 AEAAENAAPAE
+497 AEQPAAENAASTAAE
-508 QQSEA
+508 NGNT
-513 VPAEEAA
+513 
-520 VDAQAAAE
+520 AAAEQTAE

>member
-1 MMFSYKKAKNVLA
+1 MFSYKKAKNVLA

-39 IQRALLTNPDI
+39 IQRALLTNPSV
-50 KIAESQRKEAKADY
+50 KIAEYNRKAAKADY
-64 SAAKSARG
+64 SAAKGARG
-72 ISISLN
+72 ISISLS
-78 HSTGRGGYADNQAV
+78 HDSGRGGYADYARRSIN
-92 RDAAGRIL
+92 GGTEIW
-100 GYTKYIG
+100 TKGIG
-107 NDHSNSITA
+107 NSHSNSITA

-129 IGQAKANYRT
+129 IGQAKANYRS

-144 QQAYNEMKETATT
+144 EQAYNEMKETATT

-163 NAGNMKNLRTESVD
+163 NATNMKALRQESVD
-177 RLQAHLDNVIAQYN
+177 CLQAHLDNVIAQYN

-205 ELANAKQDL
+205 ELANAQQNY

-226 TLNNIIGTPLN
+226 TLNNIIGTPLG
-237 TTLTLK
+237 TTLLLK
-243 DTLQYVPYDN
+243 DRLQYEPYEN
-253 DMAYCLAYSEEHRPE
+253 DMAYCLAYSEQHRPE
-268 LKQAEYGVD
+268 LKQAEYAVD
-277 AAEAALVVARS
+277 SAEAALVVARS

-293 IYANASNNWGGDGSN
+293 VYANASNNWGGNGSD
-308 WPGDDNENWSVGV
+308 WPGDDDENWSVGV
-321 TASMNIFDSG
+321 TASMNVFDSG
-331 VTWSKIHAAQEALVQ
+331 VTWSKIHAAQENLAK
-346 AKETQRQVKDAVELE
+346 AKESQRQIKDNVELE

-366 LNMREAEKRITTA
+366 LNLREAEKRITTT

-447 PRTFPEPVEDTDV
+447 PRTFPEPVEDTAAQSTESQ
-460 SADTEDAAAETV
+460 SAGTDAAAQTENA
-472 PDEEMADADVQQ
+472 ADGSAQ
-484 GAEEAANDSENAD
+484 APANTAD
-497 AEAAENAAPAE
+497 AEQPAAENAASTAAE
-508 QQSEA
+508 NGNT
-513 VPAEEAA
+513 
-520 VDAQAAAE
+520 AAAEQTAE

>member
-1 MMFSYKKAKNVLA
+1 MFSYKKAKNVLA

-39 IQRALLTNPDI
+39 IQRALLTNPSV
-50 KIAESQRKEAKADY
+50 KIAEYNRKAAKADY

-72 ISISLN
+72 ISISLS
-78 HSTGRGGYADNQAV
+78 HDSGRGGYADNRSYV
-92 RDAAGRIL
+92 ITDNMGRQIPR
-100 GYTKYIG
+100 YDKSIG
-107 NDHSNSITA
+107 NSHSNSITA

-129 IGQAKANYRT
+129 IGQAKANYRS

-144 QQAYNEMKETATT
+144 EQAYNEMKETATT

-163 NAGNMKNLRTESVD
+163 NATNMKALRQESVD

-205 ELANAKQDL
+205 ELANAQQNY

-226 TLNNIIGTPLN
+226 TLNNIIGTPLG
-237 TTLTLK
+237 TTLLLK
-243 DTLQYVPYDN
+243 DRLQYEPYEN
-253 DMAYCLAYSEEHRPE
+253 DMAYCLAYSEQHRPE
-268 LKQAEYGVD
+268 LKQAEYAID
-277 AAEAALVVARS
+277 SAEAALVVARS

-293 IYANASNNWGGDGSN
+293 VYANASNNWGGNGSD
-308 WPGDDNENWSVGV
+308 WPGDDDENWSVGV
-321 TASMNIFDSG
+321 TASMNVFDSG
-331 VTWSKIHAAQEALVQ
+331 VTWSKIHAAQENLAK
-346 AKETQRQVKDAVELE
+346 AKESQRQIKDNVELE

-366 LNMREAEKRITTA
+366 LNLREAEKRITTT

-447 PRTFPEPVEDTDV
+447 PRTFPEPVEDT
-460 SADTEDAAAETV
+460 AAQA
-472 PDEEMADADVQQ
+472 ADAQSAGSDT
-484 GAEEAANDSENAD
+484 AAQTENAADGSAQAPANTAD
-497 AEAAENAAPAE
+497 AEQPAAENAASTAAE
-508 QQSEA
+508 NGNT
-513 VPAEEAA
+513 
-520 VDAQAAAE
+520 AAAEQTAE

>member
-1 MMFSYKKAKNVLA
+1 MFSYKKAKNVLA

-39 IQRALLTNPDI
+39 IQRALLTNPSV
-50 KIAESQRKEAKADY
+50 KIAEYNRKAAKADY
-64 SAAKSARG
+64 SAAKGARG
-72 ISISLN
+72 ISISLS
-78 HSTGRGGYADNQAV
+78 HDSGRGGYADYAWRNVNGGAP
-92 RDAAGRIL
+92 IW
-100 GYTKYIG
+100 TKSIG
-107 NDHSNSITA
+107 NSHSNSITA

-129 IGQAKANYRT
+129 IGQAKANYRS

-144 QQAYNEMKETATT
+144 EQAYNEMKETATT

-163 NAGNMKNLRTESVD
+163 NATNMKALRQESVD

-205 ELANAKQDL
+205 ELANAQQNY

-226 TLNNIIGTPLN
+226 TLNNIIGTPLG
-237 TTLTLK
+237 TTLLLK
-243 DTLQYVPYDN
+243 DRLQYEPYEN
-253 DMAYCLAYSEEHRPE
+253 DMAYCLAYSEQHRPE
-268 LKQAEYGVD
+268 LKQAEYAID
-277 AAEAALVVARS
+277 SAEAALVVARS

-293 IYANASNNWGGDGSN
+293 VYANASNNWGGNGSD
-308 WPGDDNENWSVGV
+308 WPGDDDENWSVGV
-321 TASMNIFDSG
+321 TASMNVFDSG
-331 VTWSKIHAAQEALVQ
+331 VTLSKIHAAQENLAK
-346 AKETQRQVKDAVELE
+346 AKESQRQIKDNVELE

-366 LNMREAEKRITTA
+366 LNLREAEKRITTT

-447 PRTFPEPVEDTDV
+447 PRTFPEPVEDT
-460 SADTEDAAAETV
+460 AAQA
-472 PDEEMADADVQQ
+472 ADAQSAGTDT
-484 GAEEAANDSENAD
+484 AAQTENAADGSAQAPANTAD
-497 AEAAENAAPAE
+497 AEQPAAENAASTAAE
-508 QQSEA
+508 NGNT
-513 VPAEEAA
+513 
-520 VDAQAAAE
+520 AAAEQTAE

>member
-1 MMFSYKKAKNVLA
+1 MFSYKKAKNVLA

-19 SVLCSQSVFAATLE
+19 TVLCSQSVFAATLE
-33 LDLEET
+33 LDLDET
-39 IQRALLTNPDI
+39 IQRALLTNPNV
-50 KIAESQRKEAKADY
+50 KIAEYNRKAAKADY

-72 ISISLN
+72 ISISVN
-78 HSTGRGGYADNQAV
+78 HQTGRGGYADPHYNQQL
-92 RDAAGRIL
+92 GIL
-100 GYTKYIG
+100 TKGIG
-107 NDHSNSITA
+107 NSHSNSITA
-116 SLPIFTG
+116 SLPLFTG

-129 IGQAKANYRT
+129 IGQAKANYRS

-144 QQAYNEMKETATT
+144 EQAYIEMKETATN
-157 GYFNML
+157 GYFTML
-163 NAGNMKNLRTESVD
+163 DAGNMKTLCQESVD

-214 ITASNEYDVAEA
+214 ISAENGYDVAEA
-226 TLNNIIGTPLN
+226 TLNNIIGTPLS
-237 TTLTLK
+237 TTLVLK

-277 AAEAALVVARS
+277 AAEAALVTARS

-293 IYANASNNWGGDGSN
+293 ISATAGNYWGGDGSN
-308 WPGDDNENWSVGV
+308 WPGDDDENWAVGV

-331 VTWSKIHAAQEALVQ
+331 VTWSKIHAAQENLAK

-366 LNMREAEKRITTA
+366 LGMREAEKRISTT
-379 QVAVASAEEDYHI
+379 QVAVAQAEEDYHI

-410 QEALTQ
+410 QVALTE
-416 AKTNYYQALYNYNT
+416 AKTNYVKALYDYNT

-447 PRTFPEPVEDTDV
+447 PRTFAEPVEDTAV
-460 SADTEDAAAETV
+460 T
-472 PDEEMADADVQQ
+472 
-484 GAEEAANDSENAD
+484 AD
-497 AEAAENAAPAE
+497 AEAAAEN
-508 QQSEA
+508 
-513 VPAEEAA
+513 EAA
-520 VDAQAAAE
+520 ATGQPAAEANAETAQEQAAE

>member
-1 MMFSYKKAKNVLA
+1 MFSYKKAKNVLA

-19 SVLCSQSVFAATLE
+19 SVLSSQSVFAATLE

-39 IQRALLTNPDI
+39 IQRALLTNPSV

-78 HSTGRGGYADNQAV
+78 HDSGRGGYADYAWRNVNGGAPV
-92 RDAAGRIL
+92 W
-100 GYTKYIG
+100 TKSIG
-107 NDHSNSITA
+107 NSHSNSITA

-129 IGQAKANYRT
+129 IGQAKANYRS

-144 QQAYNEMKETATT
+144 EQAYNEMKETATT

-163 NAGNMKNLRTESVD
+163 NATNMKALRQESVD

-205 ELANAKQDL
+205 ELANAKQDY

-237 TTLTLK
+237 TTLKLK
-243 DTLQYVPYDN
+243 DSLQYVPYDN
-253 DMAYCLAYSEEHRPE
+253 DMAYCLAYSEQHRPE

-293 IYANASNNWGGDGSN
+293 VYANASNNWGGNGSN
-308 WPGDDNENWSVGV
+308 WPGDDDENWSVGV
-321 TASMNIFDSG
+321 TASINVFDSG

-346 AKETQRQVKDAVELE
+346 AKESQRQIKDNVELE

-366 LNMREAEKRITTA
+366 LSMREAEKRITTA

-447 PRTFPEPVEDTDV
+447 PRTFPEPVEDTAAQAVDAQ
-460 SADTEDAAAETV
+460 SAGTDAA
-472 PDEEMADADVQQ
+472 VQ
-484 GAEEAANDSENAD
+484 SENAADDSAQAPANTAD
-497 AEAAENAAPAE
+497 AEQPAAENAASTAAE
-508 QQSEA
+508 NGNT
-513 VPAEEAA
+513 
-520 VDAQAAAE
+520 AAAEQTAE

>member
-1 MMFSYKKAKNVLA
+1 MFSYKKAKNVLA

-19 SVLCSQSVFAATLE
+19 TVLCSQSVFAATLE
-33 LDLEET
+33 LDLDET
-39 IQRALLTNPDI
+39 IQRALLTNPNV
-50 KIAESQRKEAKADY
+50 KIAEYNRKAAKADY

-72 ISISLN
+72 ISISVN
-78 HSTGRGGYADNQAV
+78 HQTTRGGAADDMFSGGINI
-92 RDAAGRIL
+92 GK
-100 GYTKYIG
+100 GIG
-107 NDHSNSITA
+107 NSHSNSITA
-116 SLPIFTG
+116 SLPLFTG

-129 IGQAKANYRT
+129 IGQAKANYRS

-144 QQAYNEMKETATT
+144 EQAYIEMKETATN
-157 GYFNML
+157 GYFTML
-163 NAGNMKNLRTESVD
+163 DAGNMKTLCQESVD

-214 ITASNEYDVAEA
+214 ISAENGYDVAEA
-226 TLNNIIGTPLN
+226 TLNNIIGTPLS
-237 TTLTLK
+237 TTLVLK

-277 AAEAALVVARS
+277 AAEAALVTARS

-293 IYANASNNWGGDGSN
+293 ISATAGNYWGGDGSN
-308 WPGDDNENWSVGV
+308 WPGDDDENWAVGV

-331 VTWSKIHAAQEALVQ
+331 VTWSKIHAAQENLAK

-366 LNMREAEKRITTA
+366 LGMREAEKRISTT
-379 QVAVASAEEDYHI
+379 QVAVAQAEEDYHI

-410 QEALTQ
+410 QVALTE
-416 AKTNYYQALYNYNT
+416 AKTNYVKALYDYNT

-447 PRTFPEPVEDTDV
+447 PRTFAEPVEDTAV
-460 SADTEDAAAETV
+460 T
-472 PDEEMADADVQQ
+472 
-484 GAEEAANDSENAD
+484 AD
-497 AEAAENAAPAE
+497 AEAAAENETATAE
-508 QQSEA
+508 TN
-513 VPAEEAA
+513 EAA
-520 VDAQAAAE
+520 TEQPAAEANAETAQEQAAE

>member
-1 MMFSYKKAKNVLA
+1 MFSYKKAKNVLA

-39 IQRALLTNPDI
+39 IQRALLTNPSV
-50 KIAESQRKEAKADY
+50 KIAEYNRKAAKADY
-64 SAAKSARG
+64 SAAKGARG
-72 ISISLN
+72 ISISLS
-78 HSTGRGGYADNQAV
+78 HDSGRGGYADYAKRSIN
-92 RDAAGRIL
+92 GGTEIW
-100 GYTKYIG
+100 TKGIG
-107 NDHSNSITA
+107 NSHSNSITA

-129 IGQAKANYRT
+129 IGQAKANYRS

-144 QQAYNEMKETATT
+144 EQAYNEMKETATT

-163 NAGNMKNLRTESVD
+163 NATNMKALRQESVD

-205 ELANAKQDL
+205 ELANAQQNY
-214 ITASNEYDVAEA
+214 ITASNQYDVAEA
-226 TLNNIIGTPLN
+226 TLNNIIGTPLG
-237 TTLTLK
+237 TTLLLK
-243 DTLQYVPYDN
+243 DRLQYEPYEN
-253 DMAYCLAYSEEHRPE
+253 DMAYCLAYSEQHRPE
-268 LKQAEYGVD
+268 LKQAEYAID
-277 AAEAALVVARS
+277 SAEAALVVARS

-293 IYANASNNWGGDGSN
+293 VYANASNNWGGNGSD
-308 WPGDDNENWSVGV
+308 WPGDDDENWSVGV
-321 TASMNIFDSG
+321 TASMNVFDSG
-331 VTWSKIHAAQEALVQ
+331 VTWSKIHAAQENLAK
-346 AKETQRQVKDAVELE
+346 AKESQRQIKDNVELE

-366 LNMREAEKRITTA
+366 LNLREAEKRITTT

-447 PRTFPEPVEDTDV
+447 PRTFPEPVEDTAAQAADAQ
-460 SADTEDAAAETV
+460 SAGTDAAAQTENA
-472 PDEEMADADVQQ
+472 ADGSAP
-484 GAEEAANDSENAD
+484 ANTAD
-497 AEAAENAAPAE
+497 AEQPAAENAASTSTAAE
-508 QQSEA
+508 NGNT
-513 VPAEEAA
+513 
-520 VDAQAAAE
+520 AAAEQTAE

>member
-1 MMFSYKKAKNVLA
+1 MFSYKKAKNVLA
-14 LTAAL
+14 LTSAL

-39 IQRALLTNPDI
+39 IQRALLTNPSV
-50 KIAESQRKEAKADY
+50 KIAEYNRKAAKADY
-64 SAAKSARG
+64 SAAKGARG
-72 ISISLN
+72 ISISLS
-78 HSTGRGGYADNQAV
+78 HDSGRGGYADYAMRSVN
-92 RDAAGRIL
+92 GGTEIL
-100 GYTKYIG
+100 TKGIG
-107 NDHSNSITA
+107 NSHSNSITA

-129 IGQAKANYRT
+129 IGQAKANYRS

-144 QQAYNEMKETATT
+144 EQAYNEMKETATT

-163 NAGNMKNLRTESVD
+163 NATNMKALRQESVD

-205 ELANAKQDL
+205 ELANAQQNY
-214 ITASNEYDVAEA
+214 ITASNQYDVAEA
-226 TLNNIIGTPLN
+226 TLNNIIGTPLG
-237 TTLTLK
+237 TTLLLK
-243 DTLQYVPYDN
+243 DRLQYEPYEN
-253 DMAYCLAYSEEHRPE
+253 DMAYCLAYSEQHRPE
-268 LKQAEYGVD
+268 LKQAEYAID
-277 AAEAALVVARS
+277 SAEAALVVARS

-293 IYANASNNWGGDGSN
+293 VYANASNNWGGNGSD
-308 WPGDDNENWSVGV
+308 WPGDDDENWSVGV
-321 TASMNIFDSG
+321 TASMNVFDSG
-331 VTWSKIHAAQEALVQ
+331 VTWSKIHAAQENLAK
-346 AKETQRQVKDAVELE
+346 AKESQRQIKDNVELE

-366 LNMREAEKRITTA
+366 LNLREAEKRITTT

-447 PRTFPEPVEDTDV
+447 PRTFPEPVEDTAAQ
-460 SADTEDAAAETV
+460 SADAQSAGSDTAAQTENAADGSAQA
-472 PDEEMADADVQQ
+472 P
-484 GAEEAANDSENAD
+484 ANTAD
-497 AEAAENAAPAE
+497 AEQPAAENAASTVAE
-508 QQSEA
+508 NGNT
-513 VPAEEAA
+513 
-520 VDAQAAAE
+520 AAAEQTAE